1 MPSWSCGAGWL
12 PELPFF
18 LAAVIVHGDAVVN
31 HLKNFT
37 LYHRSNYFLT
47 RVVGFCSWLG
57 RQAER
62 YCPVRSR
69 HLKPMLQACDLGL
82 LVPVL
87 PLDER
92 KAQVIDTRTT
102 EMEALRGLG
111 EVVRPDPISS
121 LAHRT
126 VGGPTAFRVTHSAA

>member
-1 MPSWSCGAGWL
+1 
-12 PELPFF
+12 
-18 LAAVIVHGDAVVN
+18 
-31 HLKNFT
+31 
-37 LYHRSNYFLT
+37 
-47 RVVGFCSWLG
+47 
-57 RQAER
+57 
-62 YCPVRSR
+62 
-69 HLKPMLQACDLGL
+69 MLQACDLGL